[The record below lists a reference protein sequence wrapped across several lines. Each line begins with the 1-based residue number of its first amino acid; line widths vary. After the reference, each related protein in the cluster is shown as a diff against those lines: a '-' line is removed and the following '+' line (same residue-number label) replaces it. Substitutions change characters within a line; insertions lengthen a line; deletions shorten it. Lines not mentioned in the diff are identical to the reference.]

1 MKFRTKPRVMSG
13 CSFSFTPFRR
23 SAISA
28 SGTLSWMRFRST
40 SSVIVSP
47 SRTAASGPP
56 AALSGET
63 CRTTVPNAPP
73 DIRESVMR
81 T

>member
-1 MKFRTKPRVMSG
+1 MSMV
-13 CSFSFTPFRR
+13 F
-23 SAISA
+23 
-28 SGTLSWMRFRST
+28 LSEILEVAALVT

-63 CRTTVPNAPP
+63 CSTTVPNAPP
-73 DIRESVMR
+73 DMRESVMR